1 MSETPGS
8 PVVKSGLNGD
18 ARRGVRRGIQS
29 IEIGFRIID
38 ALVRARNPVPLK
50 EIAARTS
57 LPASNAHFYL
67 VSLIK
72 VGMVSQDHATGHYC
86 IGPYGLEIG
95 IACLEQFDL
104 FTVARPLLADLALET
119 GYTVFLGVWG
129 NHGPTIVYRVEG
141 RRSRGTFELRIG
153 SVLPLLSSA
162 LGRVFLSYLPQE
174 ATQEQLDA
182 ELREAEASLRE
193 AGRKQSAAALDV
205 PTDRAG
211 VRHLID
217 QVREERMSRCRRALL
232 SDFTALSAPIQD
244 HAGNIIAAV
253 TVMGPIGVFNDEF
266 DGEVA
271 RLIKSTGTAISL
283 QAGFRR
289 PEPGSTANAR

>member
-1 MSETPGS
+1 MSEAPAS
-8 PVVKSGLNGD
+8 PVAKSDLNGD
-18 ARRGVRRGIQS
+18 GRRGVRRGIQS

-38 ALVRARNPVPLK
+38 ALVRARSPVPLK

-72 VGMVSQDHATGHYC
+72 VGMVSQDHATGYYC

-104 FTVARPLLADLALET
+104 FTVSRPLLAELAAQT

-162 LGRVFLSYLPQE
+162 LGRVFLSYLPEE
-174 ATQEQLDA
+174 ATEEQLDA
-182 ELREAEASLRE
+182 ELRQSLPSLTDA
-193 AGRKQSAAALDV
+193 AGKPAAAALDV
-205 PTDRAG
+205 PTDLAG
-211 VRHLID
+211 VRSLIS
-217 QVREERMSRCRRALL
+217 QVREQRMSRCRRALL
-232 SDFTALSAPIQD
+232 TDFTALSAPIQD

-253 TVMGPIGVFNDEF
+253 TVMGPIGVLDDDFN
-266 DGEVA
+266 GEVA
-271 RLIKSTGTAISL
+271 REIKATGTAISL
-283 QAGFRR
+283 QAGYRR
-289 PEPGSTANAR
+289 P

>member
-1 MSETPGS
+1 MSEAPAS
-8 PVVKSGLNGD
+8 PVAKSDLNGD
-18 ARRGVRRGIQS
+18 GRRGVRRGIQS

-38 ALVRARNPVPLK
+38 ALVRARSPVPLK

-72 VGMVSQDHATGHYC
+72 VGMVSQDHATGYYC

-104 FTVARPLLADLALET
+104 FTVSRPLLAELAAQT

-162 LGRVFLSYLPQE
+162 LGRVFLSYLPEE
-174 ATQEQLDA
+174 ATQEHLDG
-182 ELREAEASLRE
+182 ELRESRASLT
-193 AGRKQSAAALDV
+193 AARKPAAAALDV
-205 PTDRAG
+205 PTDAEG
-211 VRHLID
+211 VRRLVA
-217 QVREERMSRCRRALL
+217 QVREQRMSRCRRALL

-253 TVMGPIGVFNDEF
+253 TVMGPIGVFNDDF
-266 DGEVA
+266 NGEVA
-271 RLIKSTGTAISL
+271 REIKATGTAISL
-283 QAGFRR
+283 QAGYRR
-289 PEPGSTANAR
+289 P

>member
-1 MSETPGS
+1 MSEVAGTPIGMGGL
-8 PVVKSGLNGD
+8 KSD
-18 ARRGVRRGIQS
+18 ARRGGRRGIQS

-38 ALVRARNPVPLK
+38 ALVKARNPVPLK
-50 EIAARTS
+50 EIAARTA
-57 LPASNAHFYL
+57 LPASNAHVYL

-72 VGMVSQDHATGHYC
+72 VGMVSQDHASGHYC

-104 FTVARPLLADLALET
+104 FTVSRPLLAALAVQT

-141 RRSRGTFELRIG
+141 QRSRGTFELRIG

-174 ATQEQLDA
+174 ATETQLEA
-182 ELREAEASLRE
+182 ELRSSKALLLDRQV
-193 AGRKQSAAALDV
+193 AGELEV
-205 PTDRAG
+205 PTDRVG
-211 VRHLID
+211 VQRLIA
-217 QVREERMSRCRRALL
+217 QVRRHRMSRCRRALL

-244 HAGNIIAAV
+244 HAGNLIAAV
-253 TVMGPIGVFNDEF
+253 TFMGPIGVLDDDFS
-266 DGEVA
+266 GPIA
-271 RLIKSTGTAISL
+271 CQIRATSAAISR
-283 QAGFRR
+283 QAGFVK
-289 PEPGSTANAR
+289 